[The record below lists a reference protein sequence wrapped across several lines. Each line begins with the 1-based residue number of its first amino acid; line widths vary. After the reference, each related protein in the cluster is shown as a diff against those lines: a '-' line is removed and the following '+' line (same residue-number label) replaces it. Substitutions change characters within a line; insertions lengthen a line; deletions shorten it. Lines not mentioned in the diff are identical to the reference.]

1 VNSEKWRFI
10 AEMVGIAAIV
20 ASLAAIVVELRQTQ
34 SALVAAT
41 YQARA
46 YQAIEHNTA
55 LQEGERMLPLLAR
68 ANLTDTDELNAL
80 SPEDKLRLK
89 TFFTSRRI
97 DADNEFFQYEK
108 GYLDEE
114 YYKNSLIPQIRQT
127 APIWRALGVRESR
140 TSFREFVDQVLSE

>member
-1 VNSEKWRFI
+1 MNSEKWRFI